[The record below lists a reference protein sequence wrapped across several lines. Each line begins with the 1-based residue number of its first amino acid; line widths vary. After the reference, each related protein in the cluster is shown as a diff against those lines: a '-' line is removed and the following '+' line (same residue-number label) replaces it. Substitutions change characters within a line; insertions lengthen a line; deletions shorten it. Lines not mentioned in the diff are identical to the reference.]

1 MRASRLRISAIHK
14 YDFLKCD
21 AVHSAMLFN
30 LGKLEDSSPKH
41 KRVPDDYKSKKDR
54 GNISRASFTGPGGGQ
69 GVIDLSVVSREDF
82 CLELP
87 TGFVT

>member
-1 MRASRLRISAIHK
+1 
-14 YDFLKCD
+14 
-21 AVHSAMLFN
+21 

-69 GVIDLSVVSREDF
+69 GIIDLSAFPRENF
-82 CLELP
+82 YLELSA
-87 TGFVT
+87 GFVT